1 MADRAAS
8 GRSGNGIHRAIL
20 EAGLGKAGAV
30 LEANLREA
38 GRSRPDVGNPT
49 SGASLVQ
56 SWAARAQERLSR
68 RRASSEAARI
78 AGTSLEFR
86 ARCRTTPVADPHSH
100 AVSTDT
106 GQSTAAESTRG
117 TARRSP
123 YQVVQFGFRP
133 TGRQCTTD
141 AEGTSGRR
149 NRSGGL

>member
-1 MADRAAS
+1 MAGRAANRGS
-8 GRSGNGIHRAIL
+8 GDGIHRAIL
-20 EAGLGKAGAV
+20 EA
-30 LEANLREA
+30 NLRET
-38 GRSRPDVGNPT
+38 GRSRPDVGNAT
-49 SGASLVQ
+49 FGTSLVQ
-56 SWAARAQERLSR
+56 SRAAGAQARLSR
-68 RRASSEAARI
+68 RRAFSEAARI
-78 AGTSLEFR
+78 ARTNLEFR
-86 ARCRTTPVADPHSH
+86 ARCRTTPVADTHAH

-149 NRSGGL
+149 